1 MLEDSLQLCLEELSM
16 ALHGV
21 PSLFFR
27 KAHAPVMHT
36 LHDLLLKVLG
46 FHIATLGK
54 DTERSRNTELS
65 CHKSFTI
72 FALCSHSCV
81 LSPILST
88 NPMNFLF
95 TLYGPEF
102 P

>member
-21 PSLFFR
+21 PSLLFR

-36 LHDLLLKVLG
+36 LRDILLKVLG

-54 DTERSRNTELS
+54 DTARSRSTELS
-65 CHKSFTI
+65 CHKIFTI

-81 LSPILST
+81 LSPILFT